1 MNGIFDDTMYQHIAQ
16 SLSVCR
22 LLFFPLILGQ
32 GILREL
38 QTVGSRTTTLSH
50 SLMST
55 IEAFQRMCILKCDLV
70 LERRQMEISLNCSL
84 M

>member
-50 SLMST
+50 SLIS

-70 LERRQMEISLNCSL
+70 LERLQMEISLNCSL

>member
-1 MNGIFDDTMYQHIAQ
+1 ME
-16 SLSVCR
+16 SLMIQCTNTLRNLSPFVDCF
-22 LLFFPLILGQ
+22 FFPLILGQ

-50 SLMST
+50 SLMS

-70 LERRQMEISLNCSL
+70 LERLQMEISLNCSL